1 MFSNRQTAL
10 ASMLLGLL
18 VALLTVSCGT
28 KPSPD
33 LEDAAALG
41 PDEGV
46 LLVRF
51 HAVQATGLLAIHR
64 GAIGLPYAGFA
75 IQPNEDLKV
84 VRIKAADG
92 LRISTYKVGNKM
104 AYFDNTTLNFDV
116 RPQTITYIG
125 DVFVDEQAK
134 YVSLRLTDNEAAT
147 KTLAVSAYPKLFA
160 RYRYAKY
167 IPGNKKQ

>member
-1 MFSNRQTAL
+1 MSSSRQTAL
-10 ASMLLGLL
+10 ASVLVGL
-18 VALLTVSCGT
+18 VAALLTVSCAT

-33 LEDAAALG
+33 LGDAAVLG
-41 PDEGV
+41 PDEGA

-51 HAVQATGLLAIHR
+51 HAVQATGLLAIHH
-64 GAIGLPYAGFA
+64 GAVSLPYAAFA

-84 VRIKAADG
+84 VKIKAAEG

-104 AYFDNTTLNFDV
+104 AYFDNTKLNFDV

-134 YVSLRLTDNEAAT
+134 YVGLRLADNEATTRA
-147 KTLAVSAYPKLFA
+147 LAVSIYPSLFA
-160 RYRYAKY
+160 RYGYAKY
-167 IPGNKKQ
+167 IPGIKKQ